1 MELSYSQNLEDY
13 HLSLAFAGQATGTYI
28 DIGAGHPI
36 ADNVS
41 FWFYERG
48 WQGVVVEPQFKLAAL
63 YPRVR
68 PRDIAVAGL
77 IGRENGE
84 ADFHIVGRLHG
95 LSTTKEGV
103 AKATQAFGVHY
114 QTIRTPTTTLAK
126 LCESHDLGTID
137 FLKIDVEGAEGDV
150 LFGGDW
156 ERFRPKVIV
165 AEAVTPMASEPSWQE
180 WEPFLIAQRY
190 RFILFDTL
198 NRFYVAEECPEIIAR
213 LPTERA
219 PWHTVRHMYEI
230 GRAPE
235 NARHPDHALARELM
249 RGFWASLPWLDSTLI
264 ASLLGRARQLENSD
278 DLAALAS
285 MVESEQFRA
294 ALGRIACGYD
304 GGQIVEE

>member
-13 HLSLAFAGQATGTYI
+13 HLSLAFAGQATGTYV

-48 WQGVVVEPQFKLAAL
+48 WRGVIVEPQSKLAAL
-63 YPRVR
+63 YPRLR
-68 PRDIAVAGL
+68 PRDVAVTGL
-77 IGRENGE
+77 IGRECGE
-84 ADFHIVGRLHG
+84 TDFHVVDRLHG
-95 LSTTKEGV
+95 LSTAMEGV
-103 AKATQAFGVHY
+103 AQAAQAFGVGY
-114 QTIRTPTTTLAK
+114 QTIRTPMTTLAK

-156 ERFRPKVIV
+156 QRFRPKVVV
-165 AEAVTPMASEPSWQE
+165 AEAVAPMTSEPSWRD

-190 RFILFDTL
+190 RFVLFDTL
-198 NRFYVAEECPEIIAR
+198 NRFYVAEEHPEIMGR
-213 LPTERA
+213 FPTERA
-219 PWHTVRHMYEI
+219 PWNAVRHMYEI

-235 NARHPDHALARELM
+235 NEQHPDHALARDLA
-249 RGFWASLPWLDSTLI
+249 RGFWASLPYLDSTLI
-264 ASLLGRARQLENSD
+264 ASILGRGRQVENHR

-285 MVESEQFRA
+285 MVGNEQFRM

-304 GGQIVEE
+304 GGQVIEE